1 MDGRHGERCVALPAA
16 CGFPVDGRRRFPD
29 AERGAAAE
37 PLRMQWSYGVVWREG
52 TAPLA
57 SGKLELR
64 ADALRLDGMAG
75 REPVSRDVA
84 YDSLATVRV
93 GRSAA
98 ERITGRPSLLLERR
112 SGPPIAITSV
122 SQPGVLVEI
131 AERLALARLASPVAA
146 RR

>member
-1 MDGRHGERCVALPAA
+1 
-16 CGFPVDGRRRFPD
+16 
-29 AERGAAAE
+29 
-37 PLRMQWSYGVVWREG
+37 MQSSYGVVWREG
-52 TAPLA
+52 TASLA

-64 ADALRLDGMAG
+64 TDALRLDGMADG
-75 REPVSRDVA
+75 EPVSRDVA

-93 GRSAA
+93 GRSGS